1 MKRPN
6 LSRRDRR
13 AVTVGA
19 ALLGPAL
26 FWTLAVSP
34 YLDALGEASE
44 RLAGER
50 SLLRR
55 EQELVASAREYPG
68 AFDAGA
74 ERLLKAA
81 PRLMGGENDG
91 AASAAV
97 AGYVRRLSGI
107 ASAHLTRVEPGPS
120 RAGGG
125 GITALPVEITG
136 ESDLEGLLSLLQML
150 ETGPKLVDVEDLRL
164 EASDAPG
171 VGGAAY
177 ATTPFFTPTG
187 GAQPEVINFRFTV
200 TGFTLAA
207 PEARGPPRA
216 APTQTQG
223 SREGSKE

>member
-13 AVTVGA
+13 AVALGA
-19 ALLGPAL
+19 ALLAPAL

-34 YLDALGEASE
+34 YLDALGAANE
-44 RLAGER
+44 RLASER

-55 EQELVASAREYPG
+55 EQELVASAREYPK

-74 ERLLKAA
+74 ERLLRAA

-97 AGYVRRLSGI
+97 AGYVRRLAGI
-107 ASAHLTRVEPGPS
+107 ASAHLTRVEPGAS
-120 RAGGG
+120 RAAGGG
-125 GITALPVEITG
+125 VTALPVAVTG
-136 ESDLEGLLSLLQML
+136 ESDLEGLLSFLQML
-150 ETGPKLVDVEDLRL
+150 ETGPKLVDVDDLRL

-171 VGGAAY
+171 AVG
-177 ATTPFFTPTG
+177 ATYSATPFFTPST
-187 GAQPEVINFRFTV
+187 AQPEVIHFQFTV

-207 PEARGPPRA
+207 PEARGPPRPA
-216 APTQTQG
+216 TTQDE
-223 SREGSKE
+223 RPEA